1 MKFTMLPRPWDD
13 VIAEVEA
20 AGHTYTPELAEAEFL
35 IFNGGKRSFPDPL
48 PDNIGFVQWP
58 FAGVDHL
65 IAQSIMTDE
74 VRWANAGG
82 VYAKPV
88 AEVALGLI
96 IAQYH
101 HFKQSTLDGSFDS
114 RWDIADDQQWLFRH
128 KSVALIGAGGIARE
142 LIAMLAPFDVTT
154 IAVNRSGDPVT
165 GADRTVAIADVD
177 AVWGEADIVV
187 VTLPLTD
194 ATRGMIGSEEFAQ
207 MKPTALVVNVGRGG
221 VIDHDALVDA
231 LNNHTIAGAALDVT
245 DPEPLPPEHPL
256 WAMPNV
262 LISPHIAAPEKVAR
276 MLIGPAI
283 VANAAAFEAGERM
296 PTEVD
301 VAAGY

>member
-1 MKFTMLPRPWDD
+1 MKFTMLPHKWDD

-20 AGHTYTPELAEAEFL
+20 AGHTFTPELNDAEFL
-35 IFNGGKRSFPDPL
+35 IFNGGKRSFPDPV

-65 IAQSIMTDE
+65 IDKEIMTDE

-101 HFKQSTLDGSFDS
+101 HFKRTTLDGSFDS
-114 RWDIADDQQWLFRH
+114 QGEIAEEQQWLFRN
-128 KSVALIGAGGIARE
+128 KTVALFGAGGIGRE
-142 LIAMLAPFDVTT
+142 LIALLEPFGATT
-154 IAVNRSGDPVT
+154 IAVNRSGNPVP
-165 GADRTVAIADVD
+165 GADRTVAMQDADG
-177 AVWGEADIVV
+177 VWAEADIVV
-187 VTLPLTD
+187 LSMPLTEQ
-194 ATRGMIGSEEFAQ
+194 TRGVVDTEKFAK
-207 MKPTALVVNVGRGG
+207 MKPRAIVVNVGRGG
-221 VIDHDALVDA
+221 LMDHDDLTEALERGQ
-231 LNNHTIAGAALDVT
+231 IAGAAMDVT
-245 DPEPLPPEHPL
+245 DPEPLPADHPL
-256 WAMPNV
+256 WTMPNA
-262 LISPHIAAPEKVAR
+262 LISPHIAAPAQVAR
-276 MLIGPAI
+276 MLIAPTI
-283 VANAAAFEAGERM
+283 IDNAAAFAAGETM